1 MNFGSWHPLS
11 TWRQRQRQI
20 QRQRQRQNAEKAQH
34 MLFFWKAG
42 GSRISNFTFWPVN
55 WSTFRWSTRPAQT
68 RPDQTKEDQGRPQ
81 SRGPNDRTGVLVNV
95 VQCQTLYCCIMQLID
110 HNHPT
115 HSIQF
120 KHTVSLRAQSIPEK
134 VKNSRPI
141 NMGFKGWGRLL

>member
-1 MNFGSWHPLS
+1 MTPTVHLKTKTKTNTKTKTKTECLKGPAYAIFLESRGLKDIKFYILTSQLVNFSL
-11 TWRQRQRQI
+11 
-20 QRQRQRQNAEKAQH
+20 
-34 MLFFWKAG
+34 
-42 GSRISNFTFWPVN
+42 VN
-55 WSTFRWSTRPAQT
+55 QTSPDQT
-68 RPDQTKEDQGRPQ
+68 RPDQTNEDQGRPQ